1 MKALNIL
8 KKNKLLV
15 LVTLVYG
22 IIFIAAPQTAMKSV
36 GNSVYY
42 LVEMLQVLPVIFL
55 LTVVIEA
62 WVPKE
67 LIMRGFGEKSGF
79 KGNLLSLLLG
89 SISAGPIYAAFPIS
103 KSLLSKGASVRNIVI
118 ILSSWAVIKLPM
130 LANEAKFLGVDFM
143 IVRWILT
150 VICIFVMAYL
160 TAIVVKKKDMPGT
173 ALKKQTDVFSIKE
186 EYCIG
191 CGLCAEILPEYY
203 GMKNNKACVK
213 ASPDNKEAVKA
224 VLESVQKCPTKA
236 IIFEKAMKGE
246 IS

>member
-1 MKALNIL
+1 MKALNVL

-15 LVTLVYG
+15 LVALVYG

-143 IVRWILT
+143 VVRWILT
-150 VICIFVMAYL
+150 VICIFVMAYI
-160 TAIVVKKKDMPGT
+160 TAIIVKKKDMPGFGVN
-173 ALKKQTDVFSIKE
+173 KQTDVFHVKA
-186 EYCIG
+186 EYCVG

-203 GMKNNKACVK
+203 EMKNNKANAL

-224 VLESVQKCPTKA
+224 VMESAQKCPTKA
-236 IIFEKAMKGE
+236 IIFEKAIKGE
-246 IS
+246 IE